1 MQPTDD
7 LKRQV
12 KLGAMSFAKVL
23 RALTDGP
30 SSAQE
35 LQEATGLSL
44 ETLHNLM
51 RALRKE
57 KLAHIGSWE
66 KDALGRDTIRIYRLG
81 PGQDAPRRK
90 KTKAQ
95 IARECRQ
102 RKLEQK
108 MRAAFQ
114 PVTLGSVPVT
124 LEPSVVTSPA
134 RTNGTPAREGD
145 GSARGGYWRHATV
158 AKAA

>member
-35 LQEATGLSL
+35 MQEATGLSL

-81 PGQDAPRRK
+81 AGQDAPRRK

-114 PVTLGSVPVT
+114 PVVLSPVPVGDAP
-124 LEPSVVTSPA
+124 LVNGVPA
-134 RTNGTPAREGD
+134 RDGEGKT
-145 GSARGGYWRHATV
+145 RGGYWRHAAV

>member
-35 LQEATGLSL
+35 LQDATGLSL

-81 PGQDAPRRK
+81 AGQDAPRRK

-114 PVTLGSVPVT
+114 PAALSAVTAALDASLVHEGAP
-124 LEPSVVTSPA
+124 PHSP
-134 RTNGTPAREGD
+134 PARETEG
-145 GSARGGYWRHATV
+145 APRGGYWRHAAV

>member
-1 MQPTDD
+1 
-7 LKRQV
+7 
-12 KLGAMSFAKVL
+12 MSFAKVM

-35 LQEATGLSL
+35 MQEATGLSL

-57 KLAHIGSWE
+57 KLVHIGSWE
-66 KDALGRDTIRIYRLG
+66 KDALGRDTIRVYRLG
-81 PGQDAPRRK
+81 SGQDAPRRK

-114 PVTLGSVPVT
+114 PAALSAVTAA
-124 LEPSVVTSPA
+124 LEPATLAHDAAPV
-134 RTNGTPAREGD
+134 NGTPAREDNG
-145 GSARGGYWRHATV
+145 ARGGYWRHA
-158 AKAA
+158 A